1 MIMILQASLFLK
13 RFYNIFLVAFTMF
26 KPVKGERHMDYM
38 RQKFSKSTLIV
49 KLHPGMKC
57 LHISFPF
64 FIPGQ
69 NLISVLLTDISSFRD
84 EISSLRN
91 RVNIKR
97 DFTIL
102 RDDFIL
108 G

>member
-1 MIMILQASLFLK
+1 MIMIFQASLFLK
-13 RFYNIFLVAFTMF
+13 RFYNIFLVTFTMF
-26 KPVKGERHMDYM
+26 KHVKGEKHMDYM
-38 RQKFSKSTLIV
+38 RQKFSKNTLIV

-64 FIPGQ
+64 FIPEQ
-69 NLISVLLTDISSFRD
+69 NLIPVLLTDISSFRD
-84 EISSLRN
+84 EISSRRK

-97 DFTIL
+97 HFTIL
-102 RDDFIL
+102 RDDFIP